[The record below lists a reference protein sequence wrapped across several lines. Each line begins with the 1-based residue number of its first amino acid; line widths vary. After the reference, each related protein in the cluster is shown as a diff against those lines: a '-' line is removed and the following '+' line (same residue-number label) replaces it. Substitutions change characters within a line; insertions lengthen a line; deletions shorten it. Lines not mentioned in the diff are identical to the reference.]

1 MCAFNLHF
9 SFIVEN
15 IGLFYCSRKCLLQ
28 FGKYSGSYKP
38 DLSVCSF
45 SAGLSGS
52 CLWSC
57 SPLWFGSGMDSP
69 CQPPQTLNTAKSCRN
84 GSNSSGPSARRW
96 PVSKTGGRLRA
107 GSLIYSKIL
116 WNHAFFCACTEEDYP
131 FKYLAG
137 IYIILYMT
145 LFTQHLFSSHLF
157 SFASSEGVSYMS
169 VCHCSLPVAK
179 AFCFLEDLRWEFTA
193 CFNNAAIALADR
205 PYLFLEFGKQEK
217 ICSQFCL
224 FYFISTVYVIC
235 FFLLSF
241 KDILYSFF
249 AFDRV
254 INIQIGPFKSWS
266 SSTTRAVVLPWR
278 WHL

>member
-1 MCAFNLHF
+1 M
-9 SFIVEN
+9 
-15 IGLFYCSRKCLLQ
+15 LQ
-28 FGKYSGSYKP
+28 FVKYSCPHKP

-116 WNHAFFCACTEEDYP
+116 WNQAFFCACKEEYYP

-137 IYIILYMT
+137 IYTNSIRLCLLNT
-145 LFTQHLFSSHLF
+145 FFSSHLF

-217 ICSQFCL
+217 ICSQF
-224 FYFISTVYVIC
+224 YFT
-235 FFLLSF
+235 
-241 KDILYSFF
+241 LYP
-249 AFDRV
+249 
-254 INIQIGPFKSWS
+254 QYM
-266 SSTTRAVVLPWR
+266 
-278 WHL
+278 